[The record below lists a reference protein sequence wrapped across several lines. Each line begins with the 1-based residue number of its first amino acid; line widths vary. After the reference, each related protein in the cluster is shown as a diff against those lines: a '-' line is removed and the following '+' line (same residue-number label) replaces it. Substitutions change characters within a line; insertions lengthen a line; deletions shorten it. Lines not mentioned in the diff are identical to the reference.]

1 VLRQQCFTHRLP
13 VHGREVHEGKVD
25 SDMATPADGYGSS
38 ILGYPRIG
46 PRRELKRALES
57 YWHGT
62 STRDEL
68 VAVARDIQEDTWRE
82 LAATGLTQVPGN
94 TFSYYDHVLDNA
106 LLFGAVPERFRPLL
120 GELDPLDFYFTMCRG
135 REDFPPLELV
145 RWFGSNYHYRQP
157 ELDENTVFELNSAA
171 VLDEF
176 ERAKADGIELRP
188 VVLGPVSLLL
198 LSKVAPTSAQEGFG
212 TLDLLDSLLPQ
223 YEKLFEQLARA
234 GATCVQ
240 LDEPSFTEDRSDD
253 ELAAL
258 RRAYDVLAHAPL
270 RPRILVTGPY
280 GSFGEALPILAASK
294 VEAIGLDL
302 VNGRMSADEFAAV
315 PGLKRK
321 RIYAGVVDGRN
332 VWKTDR
338 RRTLEYIQ
346 SIAAIAPDL
355 VVSTSCS
362 LLHVPYDLLVEY
374 DIPGDVADRLA
385 FAKQKVGEV
394 VSLAKALTTGA
405 EERWRRPPVSV
416 HFKQKHTVRARMN
429 ALTPEHRHRAPYEE
443 RRAAQQARLNLPP
456 VPTTT
461 LGSFPQ
467 TDETRKARY
476 ELGQGRLSWEEYVKR
491 IQETIESTIRL
502 QEDIGLDVLVHGEHE
517 RNDMVQYFAELLEG
531 FATTHYGWVQAYGSR
546 CTRPPVLY
554 GDIVRPKP
562 MTVEWISFAQ
572 SLTDKP
578 VKGMLTGPVTML
590 ARSYVRQ
597 DQPLHETADQLALAI
612 RDEIAD
618 LERAGIAII
627 QVDEPAIRELLP
639 LRQDGR
645 AEYLDWAVDAF
656 RLATGGAKPETQIH
670 THLTYSGQESVV
682 EAIERLDADVTA
694 IVATRSIGWVLEA
707 IKDRALSH
715 GVGPGVYE
723 SRSARIPDI
732 DELDELLSE
741 AAESV
746 ELDRLWANPDGGLK
760 TRHYWQLEPS
770 LRNLVAAARRLRR
783 RASSNAG

>member
-1 VLRQQCFTHRLP
+1 M
-13 VHGREVHEGKVD
+13 HGRDVHEGKVD
-25 SDMATPADGYGSS
+25 ADMATLADGYGSS

-46 PRRELKRALES
+46 PRRELKFALEA
-57 YWHGT
+57 YWHGEG
-62 STRDEL
+62 TRDEL
-68 VAVARDIQEDTWRE
+68 VAVARELQENTWRE

-106 LLFGAVPERFRPLL
+106 LLFGALPERFRPLAD
-120 GELDPLDFYFTMCRG
+120 ELDPLDLYFTLCRG

-176 ERAKADGIELRP
+176 ERAKAEGIELRP

-198 LSKVAPTSAQEGFG
+198 LSKVAPTSTKEGFR
-212 TLDLLDSLLPQ
+212 TLDLLDALLPE

-240 LDEPSFTEDRSDD
+240 LDEPSFTEDRSEE

-258 RRAYDVLAHAPL
+258 ARTYDALSHAPL
-270 RPRILVTGPY
+270 RPRLLVTGPY
-280 GSFGEALPILAASK
+280 GHLGEALPILAASK
-294 VEAIGLDL
+294 IEAIGLDL
-302 VNGRMSADEFAAV
+302 VNGRISADELAAV

-332 VWKTDR
+332 VWKVDR
-338 RRTLEYIQ
+338 HRTLDYLK
-346 SIAAIAPDL
+346 SLAAVAPDL
-355 VVSTSCS
+355 VVSTSSS

-405 EERWRRPPVSV
+405 EERWRKPPVSV
-416 HFKQKHTVRARMN
+416 HFKQKHTVRARLN
-429 ALTPEHRHRAPYEE
+429 AVTPAHRVRAPYEE
-443 RRAAQQARLNLPP
+443 RRAAQQKRLDLPP
-456 VPTTT
+456 VPVTT

-467 TDETRKARY
+467 TAEIRRARA
-476 ELGQGRLSWEEYVKR
+476 ELGRGRMSYDEYVKR
-491 IQETIESTIRL
+491 IQEEIESTIRL

-517 RNDMVQYFAELLEG
+517 RNDMVQYFAELMEG
-531 FATTHYGWVQAYGSR
+531 FATTHFGWVQAYGSR
-546 CTRPPVLY
+546 CTRPPILY

-645 AEYLDWAVDAF
+645 SEYLDWAVDAF
-656 RLATGGAKPETQIH
+656 RLDTGGAKPETQIH
-670 THLTYSGQESVV
+670 THLTYSGQASVV
-682 EAIERLDADVTA
+682 DAIERLDADVTA
-694 IVATRSIGWVLEA
+694 IVATRSIRWVLEA

-732 DELDELLSE
+732 DELDELLTE

-760 TRHYWQLEPS
+760 TRHHWQLEPS

-783 RASSNAG
+783 RAAHRSDQAG